1 MIRKMAESTIIMTRA
16 ESQAVEN
23 LSIDLFFQGLVHVCS
38 VKMSKES
45 NMTYVEFGNH
55 FIYGNTIQT
64 N

>member
-1 MIRKMAESTIIMTRA
+1 MIRKMAVSTIITTRA

-45 NMTYVEFGNH
+45 KMTYVEFGNH
-55 FIYGNTIQT
+55 FYIWKYDTD
-64 N
+64 

>member
-1 MIRKMAESTIIMTRA
+1 MIRKMAERTIIMTRA

-23 LSIDLFFQGLVHVCS
+23 LSIDLFFQDLGRICS

-55 FIYGNTIQT
+55 FIYGHTIQT

>member
-1 MIRKMAESTIIMTRA
+1 MTRA

-23 LSIDLFFQGLVHVCS
+23 LSIDLFFQDLGRICS

-55 FIYGNTIQT
+55 FIYGHTIQT